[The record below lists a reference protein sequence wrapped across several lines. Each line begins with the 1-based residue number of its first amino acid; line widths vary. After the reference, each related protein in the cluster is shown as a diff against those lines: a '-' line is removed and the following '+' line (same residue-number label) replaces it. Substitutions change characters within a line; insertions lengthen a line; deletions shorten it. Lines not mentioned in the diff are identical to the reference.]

1 MENFKPHFANINL
14 FYQQCPGTLATG
26 ARSLLCWA
34 LCRHGMKGQS
44 WMQKS
49 LSRQKIQMV
58 GQKENTWQVLQQRS
72 CIRGTIFQQ
81 VMSKPIMI
89 STSFVCVLNIL
100 GITSETGVKS
110 SMIAKGIVLED
121 ASG

>member
-1 MENFKPHFANINL
+1 MENFKPHFLNINL

-26 ARSLLCWA
+26 ARSLLCWV

-58 GQKENTWQVLQQRS
+58 GQKENTWQVLQQRR
-72 CIRGTIFQQ
+72 CIRGTVYQEILDKRCSGTGAALGQQ
-81 VMSKPIMI
+81 MDDRERP
-89 STSFVCVLNIL
+89 CCL
-100 GITSETGVKS
+100 
-110 SMIAKGIVLED
+110 
-121 ASG
+121 

>member
-34 LCRHGMKGQS
+34 LCRHGMKGRS

-58 GQKENTWQVLQQRS
+58 GQKENTWQVLQQRC
-72 CIRGTIFQQ
+72 CIRGTIFQ
-81 VMSKPIMI
+81 
-89 STSFVCVLNIL
+89 
-100 GITSETGVKS
+100 ETLDKHC
-110 SMIAKGIVLED
+110 
-121 ASG
+121 SGTGAAPGQQMDYRERPCCL